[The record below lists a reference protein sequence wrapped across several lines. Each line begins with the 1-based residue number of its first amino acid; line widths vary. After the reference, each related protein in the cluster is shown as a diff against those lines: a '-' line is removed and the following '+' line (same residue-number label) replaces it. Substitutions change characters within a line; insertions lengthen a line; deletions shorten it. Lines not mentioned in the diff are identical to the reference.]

1 MICSVCLTVCL
12 WRDAITETNDD
23 TVQCCLYMSTGV
35 DELISTP
42 LSQYCYCFLR
52 ADVENWYFIKSFT
65 QV

>member
-12 WRDAITETNDD
+12 WRDAITDTNDD
-23 TVQCCLYMSTGV
+23 TFQCCLYMSTGV

-52 ADVENWYFIKSFT
+52 ADVEN
-65 QV
+65 